1 MDAVWL
7 KVKADVLSRPLI
19 SLLILVTI
27 VAASALFTL
36 ALATLLNLS
45 APYDR
50 AFEKLN
56 GAHLW
61 LHFERDRVQRRDVER
76 IEALPGVAG
85 STGIQY
91 SVVSR
96 VQVNDTR
103 LWISLQVVPSGEMG
117 PVNRLLI
124 QEGRY
129 LLPRQAEL
137 LAGSDLN
144 EIHDVA
150 VGDAIHV
157 TNADG
162 RKEALPVVGLAYN
175 PTWDTYRNTQPP
187 YLYVTEETLRELF
200 PDESAWDW
208 SVGLRLD
215 DPQAVDGMLGR
226 IESALSSDAIAE
238 QTDWRDVRESAIFGA
253 QLNLVFL
260 GAFSLFAILATVLV
274 ITTSISARVLS
285 QFRQIGILKA
295 VGFTRGHILALYLG
309 QYALLALIG
318 SPVGLLVGVLLSPLP
333 LKSVAASLSTTYR
346 PPLNPLVLLLVVGAV
361 SLVVLLATLGS
372 AHRGAQ
378 ANIVRAIATG
388 AEAPCR
394 KTFLGVELAAR
405 WGLPVPFILGL
416 NDVSARPLRSA
427 LTGLNL
433 TLGVMGIVF
442 GLTLNE
448 TLRTY
453 EREPSLLGI
462 VYDAVVTRQETS
474 DRHTRHRL
482 ENAPGVVAFYSEYL
496 ADAKTETG
504 QSFQVRA
511 VEGNLAA
518 FPFHVTTGRFLR
530 PHTHEA
536 IAGQG
541 LLDWLGVA
549 VGDEITLTL
558 DEHGRRPTMWTI
570 VGAYPEP
577 INAGQ
582 MMMVNWS
589 TVERAV
595 RPAEPRTYFLQLA
608 PQEDPARLKQYL
620 EPRPDAD
627 LNLVLVG
634 QTLPDAVVYLQL
646 AIFALAGILVG
657 VAMINVFNTSLLAV
671 QEKLRTVGVLK
682 TLGMTPGQVVA
693 MVNTT
698 AGFLGLTAVLAGIPL
713 GWLLTREMLLSLSR
727 VYGLGQVKV
736 TLNGLYAL
744 LLIPLMVLVSMVGS
758 VIPGRQAARA
768 SIVKV
773 LHSE

>member
-1 MDAVWL
+1 MDAVWI
-7 KVKADVLSRPLI
+7 KIKADILSRPLI

-36 ALATLLNLS
+36 ALATMLNLG

-50 AFEKLN
+50 AFEALN

-61 LHFERDRVQRRDVER
+61 LHFERDQVQRRDVER
-76 IEALPGVAG
+76 IERLPGVAE

-91 SVVSR
+91 SVISR
-96 VQVNDTR
+96 VRVNETR
-103 LWISLQVVPSGEMG
+103 LWTSLRALPPEEMC

-129 LLPRQAEL
+129 LLPRQFEL

-144 EIHDVA
+144 EVHDVV
-150 VGDAIHV
+150 VGDRIEITA
-157 TNADG
+157 ADG
-162 RKEALPVVGLAYN
+162 REETLPVVGLVYN
-175 PTWDTYRNTQPP
+175 PMWDTYRNTQPP
-187 YLYVTEETLRELF
+187 YLYVTEETLRALF
-200 PDESAWDW
+200 PDESTWDW

-215 DPQAVDGMLGR
+215 DPEAVGGMLAQ
-226 IESALSSDAIAE
+226 IEALLHTDAVAE

-253 QLNLVFL
+253 QLNFIFL

-295 VGFTRGHILALYLG
+295 IGFTRAQILALYLG

-318 SPVGLLVGVLLSPLP
+318 SPVGLLIGVLLAPLP
-333 LKSVAASLSTTYR
+333 LKSVAASLSTTYQ
-346 PPLNPLVLLLVVGAV
+346 PPLDPLILLLVVGAV
-361 SLVVLLATLGS
+361 SLVILLATLGS

-388 AEAPCR
+388 AEAPRR
-394 KTFLGVELAAR
+394 KTFFGVQLAAR
-405 WGLPVPFILGL
+405 WGLPVPLMLGI

-462 VYDAVVTRQETS
+462 VYDAVVTRQETG
-474 DRHTRHRL
+474 DRHTRHL
-482 ENAPGVVAFYSEYL
+482 LGNAPGVTAFYSEYL
-496 ADAKTETG
+496 ADAETEAG
-504 QSFQVRA
+504 QSFQIRA
-511 VEGNLAA
+511 VEGDLDA
-518 FPFHVTTGRFLR
+518 FPFHVTTGRFFR

-549 VGDEITLTL
+549 VGEEVTLTL
-558 DEHGRRPTMWTI
+558 DEREGRPTTWTI

-577 INAGQ
+577 VNAGQ

-589 TVERAV
+589 TVEQVV
-595 RPAEPRTYFLQLA
+595 REAEPRTYFLKLA
-608 PQEDPARLKQYL
+608 PQADTARLKRYL

-634 QTLPDAVVYLQL
+634 QTLPDAVVYLQM
-646 AIFALAGILVG
+646 AIFALAGILIG
-657 VAMINVFNTSLLAV
+657 VALINVFNTSLLAV

-698 AGFLGLTAVLAGIPL
+698 AGFLGLAAVVVGVPL
-713 GWLLTREMLLSLSR
+713 GWLLTQQMLMALSR
-727 VYGLGQVKV
+727 VYGLGQVNV
-736 TLNGLYAL
+736 ALNGLYAL
-744 LLIPLMVLVSMVGS
+744 LLVPLMVLVSMAGS

-773 LHSE
+773 LQSE